1 MALIDKSCFLPATK
15 NKISSFELEDS
26 NKMVTDSASLAA
38 VYSDESHSARFAR
51 KSKEAPFMPIG
62 LAGLTLACLYGA
74 YKYKHRGNMSTSVF
88 LMQLRVGAQGTVVA
102 CLTAG
107 IAYALFKDYFMKSD
121 EVKKD

>member
-1 MALIDKSCFLPATK
+1 MGHRGQHW
-15 NKISSFELEDS
+15 SSNVVLWIIVLFQ
-26 NKMVTDSASLAA
+26 TGQF
-38 VYSDESHSARFAR
+38 YSSS
-51 KSKEAPFMPIG
+51 G

-74 YKYKHRGNMSTSVF
+74 YKYKHRGTMSTSVF

-107 IAYALFKDYFMKSD
+107 IAYALFKDYIFKPD